1 MAAVGRVATR
11 SHRAPEKPD
20 KSLVR
25 GSYAVGATA
34 ALGAVVTG
42 SLLAVGPGST
52 QNVADVAPEYLT
64 PLDLTNASQAL
75 AMQPETLPT
84 PMHGAS
90 NVSEPS
96 TATALTPVTSADDAH
111 FAAADR
117 RDVEML
123 HKADRLASQAA
134 AAHALVAKQ
143 AFFINGGGSLD
154 DWIGVALD
162 KMNMSESLAPG
173 IRAVIMK
180 ESRGNPRAINRWDS
194 NALAGR
200 PSQGLMQTVPSTF
213 RAFVLPELSHLP
225 ITNPVA
231 NITAG
236 VRYMVAN
243 YGLSTLLKGGR
254 FDGAGNYL
262 GY

>member
-1 MAAVGRVATR
+1 
-11 SHRAPEKPD
+11 
-20 KSLVR
+20 
-25 GSYAVGATA
+25 
-34 ALGAVVTG
+34 
-42 SLLAVGPGST
+42 
-52 QNVADVAPEYLT
+52 VADVAPDNLT

-75 AMQPETLPT
+75 AMQPESTPPT
-84 PMHGAS
+84 MHGAPTELD
-90 NVSEPS
+90 VAAP
-96 TATALTPVTSADDAH
+96 TALMPVTAPNDDH
-111 FAAADR
+111 FAAADQ

-134 AAHALVAKQ
+134 ATHALMAKQ
-143 AFFINGGGSLD
+143 AFIINGGGDLD
-154 DWIGVALD
+154 DWIAVALD

-180 ESRGNPRAINRWDS
+180 ESRGNPRAINHYDS

-200 PSQGLMQTVPSTF
+200 PSQGLMQTIPSTF
-213 RAFVLPELSHLP
+213 RAYVLPELANLP

-243 YGLSTLLKGGR
+243 YGLTTLLKGGR

>member
-1 MAAVGRVATR
+1 MAAVGRATR
-11 SHRAPEKPD
+11 SHRVPDKAEKPQV
-20 KSLVR
+20 K

-42 SLLAVGPGST
+42 SLLAIGPGST
-52 QNVADVAPEYLT
+52 QNVADVAQDNLT

-84 PMHGAS
+84 PMHGAADT
-90 NVSEPS
+90 S
-96 TATALTPVTSADDAH
+96 TATALMPVTSTSADDAH
-111 FAAADR
+111 FAAADQ

-134 AAHALVAKQ
+134 AAHALMAKQ
-143 AFFINGGGSLD
+143 AFFINGGGGLD
-154 DWIGVALD
+154 DWIAVALD

-213 RAFVLPELSHLP
+213 RAYVLPELAHLP

-243 YGLSTLLKGGR
+243 YGLSTLLRGGR
-254 FDGAGNYL
+254 VDGAGNYL